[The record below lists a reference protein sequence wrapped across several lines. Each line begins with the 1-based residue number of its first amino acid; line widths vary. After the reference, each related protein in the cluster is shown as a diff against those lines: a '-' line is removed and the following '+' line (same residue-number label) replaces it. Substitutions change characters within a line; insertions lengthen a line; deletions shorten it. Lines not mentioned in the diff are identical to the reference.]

1 MLSRFRL
8 RGVASEPARHDT
20 CAHKARLVHLAVVPA
35 SFYFL
40 LEQIDYV
47 QERGL
52 EVHCI
57 TSTQET
63 FGVPD
68 PPAPLHAVPMSRSI
82 APLRD
87 LFSLVRLWRT
97 FRRIRPD
104 IVHAHMSKAG
114 LLGSIAARLAR
125 VPIVLYDNQGS
136 SFITATG
143 WRRRLVLAAERLTC
157 RLSDGIQIASHS
169 ARSAFLEQ
177 GLCDASKIKVLADGG
192 YGVDSRGRFDPDSLP
207 HSTRSETRERWGI
220 PEEASV
226 IGFVGRL
233 SPVKGIPQLLRAW
246 PTLRGSHPEARLLL
260 VGCEDHLTPLPPQTM
275 RALESDPRVVVT
287 GWTDDPRP
295 CYAAMDVLVLPSAR
309 EGLPVS
315 LLEGASMR
323 LPIVGTRVT
332 GIVDAVTDGET
343 GTLVPAGDVDAL
355 REAISRYLGDPSLRR
370 QHGDAGRERALRL
383 FQRDRICEA
392 FYQEYL
398 LHLRAK
404 KLA

>member
-1 MLSRFRL
+1 
-8 RGVASEPARHDT
+8 
-20 CAHKARLVHLAVVPA
+20 
-35 SFYFL
+35 
-40 LEQIDYV
+40 
-47 QERGL
+47 
-52 EVHCI
+52 
-57 TSTQET
+57 
-63 FGVPD
+63 
-68 PPAPLHAVPMSRSI
+68 
-82 APLRD
+82 
-87 LFSLVRLWRT
+87 
-97 FRRIRPD
+97 
-104 IVHAHMSKAG
+104 
-114 LLGSIAARLAR
+114 
-125 VPIVLYDNQGS
+125 
-136 SFITATG
+136 
-143 WRRRLVLAAERLTC
+143 
-157 RLSDGIQIASHS
+157 
-169 ARSAFLEQ
+169 
-177 GLCDASKIKVLADGG
+177 
-192 YGVDSRGRFDPDSLP
+192 
-207 HSTRSETRERWGI
+207 
-220 PEEASV
+220 
-226 IGFVGRL
+226 
-233 SPVKGIPQLLRAW
+233 
-246 PTLRGSHPEARLLL
+246 
-260 VGCEDHLTPLPPQTM
+260 M